1 MRVLLVNTPWT
12 SIDVPSLAIG
22 ILTNSVRQKLPDAEV
37 EAVHANLDFVDWVVD
52 RTEFGLSD
60 YYYYS
65 LFTYFAGCGDW
76 VFSSALYDDPQWRVK
91 EFTDRVRTQ
100 MTERELALNLELHR
114 LAPEFV
120 AELADRI
127 VAREPDVVGFT
138 STFQQNAAALAT
150 ARAVKKRAPGIRTVM
165 GGANCDGEQ
174 GAAIHRNFAFVDFVV
189 RGEGEAVFPRL
200 LAAIGATL
208 PAADATL
215 PTADATLPAAGAV
228 PADALTGI
236 EGLCWA
242 DADGRSVANPMSS
255 NPLPPAEIV
264 APDYGGYFER
274 LAASR
279 ARNWVEPR
287 LVVEG
292 ARGCWWGE
300 KHHCTFCGLNGSFMQ
315 FRSKHPGRFYDEIIE
330 LVERHQVLDM
340 FVVDNILDMSYV
352 TSLLPRLTE
361 SGYDLRLQYEI
372 KSNMKGPQVQALADA
387 GLVSVQPG
395 IESLSSRVLKLM
407 DKGVSGCLNIRM
419 LRDAETSGITIAWN
433 YLYGFPG
440 ETDADYLPVIEQMP
454 ALHHLCP
461 ADGSTRIAIERFS
474 PFFVRPE
481 LGFTDLRPA
490 AQYRLIYDLPE
501 SELMDLAYL
510 FDVPPQGIDG
520 ETADRLDR
528 AVTQWQHEYARSRLT
543 HHDLGDEIVLV
554 SRRKHFD
561 WHVLRLTDPVEVAVF
576 RQLDQPHGIAA
587 LSRRLSVDEPVLTAL
602 LRRWRDLGLV
612 YEDAGQFIQIAPQA
626 MNQDLLRI
634 DHLHLERAAAEAG
647 AAAETGEPAVL
658 TAV

>member
-1 MRVLLVNTPWT
+1 MLVNMPWT

-22 ILTNSVRQKLPDAEV
+22 ILTNSVRQKMPDAEV

-76 VFSSALYDDPQWRVK
+76 VFSSALYDDPQWRVQ

-127 VAREPDVVGFT
+127 VAQAPDVVGFT

-150 ARAVKKRAPGIRTVM
+150 ARAIKKRSPGIRTVM

-174 GAAIHRNFAFVDFVV
+174 GAAIHRNFSFVDFVV
-189 RGEGEAVFPRL
+189 RGEGETAFPRL
-200 LAAIGATL
+200 LAAL
-208 PAADATL
+208 DPAR
-215 PTADATLPAAGAV
+215 PAAGGAE
-228 PADALTGI
+228 PAGGLADI
-236 EGLCWA
+236 EGLCWGGP
-242 DADGRSVANPMSS
+242 DGRSVANPMSTT
-255 NPLPPAEIV
+255 PLPPAEIV
-264 APDYGGYFER
+264 APDYAGYFER

-279 ARNWVEPR
+279 AQHWVEPR

-361 SGYDLRLQYEI
+361 SDYDLRLQYEI

-395 IESLSSRVLKLM
+395 IESLNSRVLKLM

-440 ETDADYLPVIEQMP
+440 ETEDDYLPVIAQMP

-510 FDVPPQGIDG
+510 FDVPPQGIGG

-554 SRRKHFD
+554 SRRRHFD

-576 RQLDQPHGIAA
+576 RQLDQPHSVSA
-587 LSRRLSVDEPVLTAL
+587 LARRLSVDEPVLSAL
-602 LRRWRDLGLV
+602 LWRWRGLGLV

-634 DHLHLERAAAEAG
+634 DHLHLEREAAETRAAAEAG
-647 AAAETGEPAVL
+647 EPAAL
-658 TAV
+658 SAV

>member
-1 MRVLLVNTPWT
+1 MLVNMPWT

-22 ILTNSVRQKLPDAEV
+22 ILTNSVRQKMPDAEV

-76 VFSSALYDDPQWRVK
+76 VFSSALYDDPQWRVQ

-127 VAREPDVVGFT
+127 VAQAPDVVGFT

-150 ARAVKKRAPGIRTVM
+150 ARAIKKRSPGIRTVM

-174 GAAIHRNFAFVDFVV
+174 GAAIHRNFSFVDFVV
-189 RGEGEAVFPRL
+189 RGEGETAFPRL
-200 LAAIGATL
+200 LAALDPARSAVGGAE
-208 PAADATL
+208 PAGGLAD
-215 PTADATLPAAGAV
+215 
-228 PADALTGI
+228 I
-236 EGLCWA
+236 EGLCWGGP
-242 DADGRSVANPMSS
+242 DGRSVANPMSTT
-255 NPLPPAEIV
+255 PLPPAEIV
-264 APDYGGYFER
+264 APDYAGYFER

-279 ARNWVEPR
+279 AQHWVEPR

-361 SGYDLRLQYEI
+361 SDYDLRLQYEI

-395 IESLSSRVLKLM
+395 IESLNSRVLKLM

-440 ETDADYLPVIEQMP
+440 ETEDDYLPVIAQMP

-510 FDVPPQGIDG
+510 FDVPPQGIGG

-528 AVTQWQHEYARSRLT
+528 AVTEWQHEYARSRLT

-554 SRRKHFD
+554 SRRRHFD

-576 RQLDQPHGIAA
+576 RQLDQPHSVSA
-587 LSRRLSVDEPVLTAL
+587 LARRLSVDEPVLTAL
-602 LRRWRDLGLV
+602 LRRWRGLGLV

-634 DHLHLERAAAEAG
+634 DHLHLEREAAETRAAAEAG
-647 AAAETGEPAVL
+647 EPAAL
-658 TAV
+658 SAV